1 MAGVYGEGARLIPE
15 EKMRAYKTPP
25 KSLPRITGHYDEFIE
40 ACKKNTP
47 QQVGA
52 PFSYSAQLTEIILL
66 GNIAKRFPKR
76 LLTWDPQQMRFT
88 NHDEANQL
96 VRTVYRE
103 GWSL

>member
-1 MAGVYGEGARLIPE
+1 MIPE

-52 PFSYSAQLTEIILL
+52 SFSYSAQLTEIILL